1 MAAIALAWLVPGAG
15 AQGDLAALQGDLS
28 HVLSVAGSG
37 SSGYVY
43 DLSSRQALFS
53 VRATVLRPPASIQ
66 KLYTATAV
74 LQLLGPDARLTTSV
88 LGSGYLDP
96 SGTWQGNLY
105 LRGGGDP
112 TFGSSAFIRRHYA
125 GLGASVSTLAARLAG
140 AAGLRAVAGSIE
152 GDETYLNGVRGEPS
166 SAFAPDPFLE
176 GLLSGLA
183 FNRGEGGL
191 ARRSHAPAA
200 YAARQLLAAL
210 KARGVRVTG
219 SAGAATTPPAAT
231 PLAQVQSPTIA
242 QLLGLMLPA
251 SDNFFAETL
260 LKDLGARFAGSG
272 TTGAG
277 AAVASQTLAALGLRP
292 RIVDGSGLSPAN
304 RTSVYQVASLLV
316 ALASS
321 PLGSVLRADLA
332 VTGRN
337 GTLVRRMRGTAA
349 AGRCQAKTGTLTG
362 VSNLAGYCQSVGG
375 HVLVFAFFNDGLGPA
390 TAHALQDHMVITL
403 AGSRLSSAEVAAAAA
418 RRARR
423 IAQPV
428 VR

>member
-1 MAAIALAWLVPGAG
+1 MRALAVQLGVAAIALAWLCPGAG

-53 VRATVLRPPASIQ
+53 ARATVLRPPASIQ

-88 LGSGYLDP
+88 LGGGYLDP
-96 SGTWQGNLY
+96 SGTWQGNLS

-112 TFGSSAFIRRHYA
+112 TSGSSAFIRRHYA
-125 GLGASVSTLAARLAG
+125 GLGASVSTLAARLVG

-152 GDETYLNGVRGEPS
+152 GDETYLNGLRGEPS
-166 SAFAPDPFLE
+166 SGFAPDPFLE

-191 ARRSHAPAA
+191 AHRSHAPAA

-210 KARGVRVTG
+210 KARGVRVSG
-219 SAGAATTPPAAT
+219 PAGAASTPPAVT

-260 LKDLGARFAGSG
+260 LKDLGRGALPGKDGHPHRRLQPRRLLPITGRAHARVRLLQRRPACGD
-272 TTGAG
+272 
-277 AAVASQTLAALGLRP
+277 RP
-292 RIVDGSGLSPAN
+292 RAAGPHGDHAGRLASVIGRSRGRRGSARAPHRAARRALSPAPPYCGLSPA
-304 RTSVYQVASLLV
+304 
-316 ALASS
+316 SS
-321 PLGSVLRADLA
+321 A
-332 VTGRN
+332 RN
-337 GTLVRRMRGTAA
+337 PSSSS
-349 AGRCQAKTGTLTG
+349 TLT
-362 VSNLAGYCQSVGG
+362 
-375 HVLVFAFFNDGLGPA
+375 P
-390 TAHALQDHMVITL
+390 
-403 AGSRLSSAEVAAAAA
+403 RSSA
-418 RRARR
+418 
-423 IAQPV
+423 
-428 VR
+428 